1 MKNKYIIFAVLM
13 IMAIFLPS
21 CSKTT
26 QSPSAFDEETAE
38 QTVTDIPY
46 EAEYDPFEKIRQS
59 DEKWLEYGLYAYEN
73 KKTPDLKGFF
83 IDMSSLSYLTLYDHL
98 FVYDEEKY
106 VPVAEGLF
114 AFIYEEYGAE
124 ALLDIDKR
132 CEYKTAFLK
141 FLGSDL
147 EYIQTKEIETFF
159 ANMDFESNS
168 LYKYIMSFDNVTY
181 YFKDLDYLAIPQ
193 YHGFLYFST
202 TGLFEMIDYLESN
215 ELDRGLDTDRQFK
228 YYMTFDDIGYSVTRF
243 SSGDMYINDLYSTL
257 HEAVHAM
264 GIQTI
269 DNIWLSEG
277 ICNYFGRALG
287 FNKELTALYVQT
299 FKMAENGSFN
309 DLVAVDNSSAILY
322 KKLAE
327 NYLACGGK
335 LDSIDD
341 FDYRLF
347 TDLYAINELDT
358 GSFDTVSDTF
368 TLINNKKYTAVGGEL
383 SYEQSLSLV
392 IYLVERYGIEKVM
405 DAYYSQ
411 DIISAFGKDYEELKT
426 DWLNY
431 LGKYELKY

>member
-1 MKNKYIIFAVLM
+1 
-13 IMAIFLPS
+13 
-21 CSKTT
+21 
-26 QSPSAFDEETAE
+26 
-38 QTVTDIPY
+38 
-46 EAEYDPFEKIRQS
+46 
-59 DEKWLEYGLYAYEN
+59 
-73 KKTPDLKGFF
+73 
-83 IDMSSLSYLTLYDHL
+83 
-98 FVYDEEKY
+98 
-106 VPVAEGLF
+106 
-114 AFIYEEYGAE
+114 
-124 ALLDIDKR
+124 
-132 CEYKTAFLK
+132 
-141 FLGSDL
+141 
-147 EYIQTKEIETFF
+147 
-159 ANMDFESNS
+159 
-168 LYKYIMSFDNVTY
+168 MSFDNVTY
-181 YFKDLDYLAIPQ
+181 YFKDLDYLASPQ

-215 ELDRGLDTDRQFK
+215 ELDRGLNTDRQFK

-264 GIQTI
+264 GIQTT

-358 GSFDTVSDTF
+358 GSFDTVSDAF

-392 IYLVERYGIEKVM
+392 IYLVEKYGIEKVM